1 MRSEFGTDGEEE
13 AGGSRPGPSRNV
25 SFSGRC
31 HVRCLPCS
39 LFLVNG
45 NFRAV
50 CGLLGDY
57 LCVYFITKAHASRS
71 RQTADLEIQLPLV
84 LPFGS
89 YIRFLVCC
97 FIGSAHGA
105 LTHTESGCPSVAL
118 LILNVIK
125 RNQGRLYSSICSLSS
140 RIPIKKAL
148 E

>member
-1 MRSEFGTDGEEE
+1 M
-13 AGGSRPGPSRNV
+13 

-118 LILNVIK
+118 LI
-125 RNQGRLYSSICSLSS
+125 
-140 RIPIKKAL
+140 KKPRQ
-148 E
+148 

>member
-1 MRSEFGTDGEEE
+1 MRSEFGTDGEEG

-57 LCVYFITKAHASRS
+57 FCVYFITEAHASRS

-118 LILNVIK
+118 LILLV
-125 RNQGRLYSSICSLSS
+125 
-140 RIPIKKAL
+140 P
-148 E
+148 